1 MATTSITG
9 SETQTKK
16 FDGSLC
22 SQVWASEFKQQ
33 SISFSAVHIL
43 LSITATLGNSLILV
57 ALHKVSSNSLHPS
70 SKLLYRCLATTDLLV
85 GLVTH
90 PLYVTY
96 WMSVVHEHWSLCRYP
111 FDGGGITGFALCSV
125 SLLTVTATS
134 VDRLLALLLGLRYK
148 KDYYFEAHIYHFSYR
163 LGCVSSRW
171 FIRSSRI
178 PYSFLV
184 QPYRYIILPSYFH
197 RLVHKDLSHS

>member
-1 MATTSITG
+1 MMATTSITG

-43 LSITATLGNSLILV
+43 LSITATIGNSLILV

-90 PLYVTY
+90 VDFLAAYFQFNFEEKFGLIFTFFVWHNRQLGWWSLYVI
-96 WMSVVHEHWSLCRYP
+96 VIHKIKFDWSLL
-111 FDGGGITGFALCSV
+111 GGC
-125 SLLTVTATS
+125 
-134 VDRLLALLLGLRYK
+134 Y
-148 KDYYFEAHIYHFSYR
+148 
-163 LGCVSSRW
+163 
-171 FIRSSRI
+171 
-178 PYSFLV
+178 
-184 QPYRYIILPSYFH
+184 
-197 RLVHKDLSHS
+197 